1 MSSSVSI
8 LGLTLAIIASAC
20 WAAFDVVRKRV
31 GERARATSALAWL
44 NLWQVLALSPLLAT
58 GASLS
63 ASDNSVFLPPLPAF
77 TLDYAWMI
85 GASFLINIVANLM
98 FLRAVQIS
106 PLSLT
111 TPYLSFTPVFTALLA
126 LLVYNEAP
134 GAWGWAGIAVVVAGA
149 FFLNRKPGDRGWLA
163 PLLALKEERGS
174 VYMLGVSVMWSVT
187 PLLDKG
193 GSERVG
199 PIWHTF
205 ILAAL
210 LAITF
215 FIWLFYKDG
224 NREKMMEEWRA
235 RRSWIM
241 AGGLVSAGA
250 MACQFASY
258 AWMDIALVETIK
270 RAIGVTVAM
279 LAGYLLFGER
289 EIGRRLVAALVM
301 VVGVGMILF
310 TR

>member
-1 MSSSVSI
+1 MSLEVSI
-8 LGLTLAIIASAC
+8 LGLSLALIASAC

-31 GERARATSALAWL
+31 GEQTRATSALAML
-44 NLWQVLALSPLLAT
+44 NLWQVFALSPLLMT
-58 GASLS
+58 GALISPERS
-63 ASDNSVFLPPLPAF
+63 STFLPPLP
-77 TLDYAWMI
+77 TLTWDYSWMI
-85 GASFLINIVANLM
+85 GASFTINIIANFM

-126 LLVYNEAP
+126 LLVYGEVP
-134 GAWGWAGIAVVVAGA
+134 GAWGWAGIAIVVSGA
-149 FFLNRKPGDRGWLA
+149 FFLNRKQGARGLLA

-174 VYMLGVSVMWSVT
+174 LYMLGVSVMWSVT

-210 LAITF
+210 LALTF
-215 FIWLFYKDG
+215 FAWLGFKDG
-224 NREKMMEEWRA
+224 SAAKIIDEWRA
-235 RRSWIM
+235 RRAWIV
-241 AGGLVSAGA
+241 AGGFVSGGA
-250 MACQFASY
+250 MVCQFASY
-258 AWMDIALVETIK
+258 VWMDIAVVETIK
-270 RAIGVTVAM
+270 RAVGVTVAM
-279 LAGYLLFGER
+279 LAGYFLFGER
-289 EIGRRLVAALVM
+289 DIGRRLFAASVM
-301 VVGVGMILF
+301 VVGVAMILF

>member
-8 LGLTLAIIASAC
+8 LGLSLALIASLC

-31 GERARATSALAWL
+31 GERTRASSALAWL
-44 NLWQVLALSPLLAT
+44 NIWQVFALSPLLAT
-58 GASLS
+58 GALLPAES
-63 ASDNSVFLPPLPAF
+63 NGVFLPPLPAL
-77 TLDYAWMI
+77 TLDYGWRI
-85 GASFLINIVANLM
+85 GASFLINILANLM

-126 LLVYNEAP
+126 LVFYGEVP
-134 GAWGWAGIAVVVAGA
+134 GVWGWAGIAVVVAGA
-149 FFLNRKPGDRGWLA
+149 FFLNRKPGAKGFLA

-215 FIWLFYKDG
+215 FGWLFYKDG
-224 NREKMMEEWRA
+224 SREKILDEWRG
-235 RRSWIM
+235 RSRWIM

-258 AWMDIALVETIK
+258 AWMDIAIVETIK
-270 RAIGVTVAM
+270 RAVGVTVAM
-279 LAGYLLFGER
+279 LAGYLLFGEKD
-289 EIGRRLVAALVM
+289 IGRRLVAALVM
-301 VVGVGMILF
+301 VIGVAMILF